1 MRLTSS
7 SFFHF
12 AKDFDTIKAI
22 LIDGFKVFYCLEE
35 IYSTQKQVQHI
46 GIPMVSFCD
55 IPLNFVADN
64 NYGSYAIGMKHSWG
78 VVHQLVPVS
87 YYPNNK
93 ECFSTKAIIQA
104 TNDFISNRVDAE
116 RYRILGY
123 SKPMYKIIPPSDPTV
138 SRDNYK
144 EREWRKVYASLS
156 PNVWKTEEE
165 YKLYRG
171 KKNTPKKQ
179 VGTSL
184 KFGAEDVDFIII
196 REKNRKDMIDYIMRG
211 GFHYLGGKTVIPVTA
226 DDKELLLTKIV
237 SFDSLIT
244 NL

>member
-12 AKDFDTIKAI
+12 AKDFDAIKAI
-22 LIDGFKVFYCLEE
+22 LVDGLKVFYCLEE
-35 IYSTQKQVQHI
+35 IYSTQEKVQHI

-64 NYGSYAIGMKHSWG
+64 NYGQYAIGMKRSWG
-78 VVHQLVPVS
+78 VTHQLIPVS

-104 TNDFISNRVDAE
+104 TDDFLNNPSDVE

-123 SKPMYKIIPPSDPTV
+123 SKPMYKILPPNNSTV
-138 SRDNYK
+138 SKDNYK
-144 EREWRKVYASLS
+144 EREWRKVYASS
-156 PNVWKTEEE
+156 PSYKWKTEIE
-165 YKLYRG
+165 YNKYRG
-171 KKNTPKKQ
+171 KKNEPKKQ

-184 KFGAEDVDFIII
+184 KFGANDIDFILI
-196 REKNRKDMIDYIMRG
+196 REKDRKDLIDYIMRG
-211 GFHYLGGKTVIPVTA
+211 DLPYLGGKMVVPVTTE
-226 DDKELLLTKIV
+226 DKELLLTKIV